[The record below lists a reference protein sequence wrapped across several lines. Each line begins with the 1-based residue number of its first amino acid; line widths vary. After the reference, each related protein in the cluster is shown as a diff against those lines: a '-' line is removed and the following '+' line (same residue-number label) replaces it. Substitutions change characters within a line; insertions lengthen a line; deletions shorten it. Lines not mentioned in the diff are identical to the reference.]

1 MVSKSVQE
9 QLKKIP
15 DEIKAETAKGSPTPA
30 ESPSPEESETP
41 EPEESP

>member
-15 DEIKAETAKGSPTPA
+15 DEIKAATTKESA
-30 ESPSPEESETP
+30 SPSPEKSETP
-41 EPEESP
+41 EPEESPPAP